1 MRMAAALQSREPGVI
16 AKKWTREN
24 CIVVQ
29 PYLAAAVSWPI
40 FCFPVSIFLIH
51 KVMSF
56 LVTRKDPLHASVI
69 DQVGMDAVL
78 FSGARIAIECRLTL
92 FILGS
97 NEFAILFGADFSYS
111 FGVVVIFFLT
121 RYGLHANLNGVEKE
135 SCSAMVDAG
144 GGYGVDHLAYRDLD
158 CAAVFEGR
166 ELNRL
171 FGGSVSGFEA
181 AMKFGVEE
189 AVSMTAESGGVT
201 PHPVGFDVTAFVIH
215 GSFRPPRGLFCRE
228 NSCLPWFA
236 RQTLPQ
242 NPLTKEVRLQIRVSE
257 GLTGV
262 SGVYA
267 SANLLVCGWT
277 GSMEPLSL
285 PEE

>member
-97 NEFAILFGADFSYS
+97 NEFAILFGTHLSYS
-111 FGVVVIFFLT
+111 FGVVVIFLLT

-135 SCSAMVDAG
+135 SCGAMVDAG

-166 ELNRL
+166 ELHRL

-215 GSFRPPRGLFCRE
+215 GSFRPPPG
-228 NSCLPWFA
+228 
-236 RQTLPQ
+236 
-242 NPLTKEVRLQIRVSE
+242 VILQ
-257 GLTGV
+257 GK
-262 SGVYA
+262 
-267 SANLLVCGWT
+267 
-277 GSMEPLSL
+277 
-285 PEE
+285 

>member
-1 MRMAAALQSREPGVI
+1 MAAALQSREPGVI

-97 NEFAILFGADFSYS
+97 NEFAILFGTHLSYS
-111 FGVVVIFFLT
+111 FGVVVIFLLT

-135 SCSAMVDAG
+135 SCGAMVDAG

-242 NPLTKEVRLQIRVSE
+242 NPLTKELRLQIRVSE

-277 GSMEPLSL
+277 GSMNR
-285 PEE
+285 

>member
-135 SCSAMVDAG
+135 SCGAMVDAG

-166 ELNRL
+166 ELHRL

-189 AVSMTAESGGVT
+189 AVNMTAESGGVA
-201 PHPVGFDVTAFVIH
+201 PYSVGFDVTAFVIH
-215 GSFRPPRGLFCRE
+215 GSFRPPGGYFAGKIVVCHGLRARRFRKILSPKRLDCRFV
-228 NSCLPWFA
+228 SAKDLQAYLAFTRQPICWFA
-236 RQTLPQ
+236 DGPDRW
-242 NPLTKEVRLQIRVSE
+242 NR
-257 GLTGV
+257 
-262 SGVYA
+262 
-267 SANLLVCGWT
+267 
-277 GSMEPLSL
+277 
-285 PEE
+285 